1 MKAKMLMILFSF
13 VMLTGCCTN
22 GCGGGNSCGGCDV
35 GYWSTSCPTPN
46 SGGAS
51 EAAFTDIAN
60 VCKGSSCAID
70 YYAGCGGSNGCNSS
84 TNW

>member
-1 MKAKMLMILFSF
+1 MKAKVIMVLFSF
-13 VMLTGCCTN
+13 LILTGCCSN
-22 GCGGGNSCGGCDV
+22 GCGTCGGCDV
-35 GYWSTSCPTPN
+35 GYWSTSCPVPN

-60 VCKGSSCAID
+60 VCQDGSGCARS
-70 YYAGCGGSNGCNSS
+70 YYSAGCNSGGCNSS